1 MPALKTGSQMLKIKP
16 KVLINVIGHSVKK
29 TKLLFVLRKNV
40 REKQRKS
47 NVFMK
52 KLKPLV

>member
-1 MPALKTGSQMLKIKP
+1 MQALKTGSQMLKIKP

-47 NVFMK
+47 NVFVK
-52 KLKPLV
+52 KLKPLS

>member
-1 MPALKTGSQMLKIKP
+1 MQALKTGSQMLKIKP
-16 KVLINVIGHSVKK
+16 KVLINVIGQSVKK

-40 REKQRKS
+40 RAKQRKS
-47 NVFMK
+47 NVFVK